1 MNHSP
6 LSPRFALMIALGLA
20 GFTSPASAADP
31 SDNSRAVEASKHFGQ
46 GVKLSE
52 DGDWRAA
59 VIEFERAYAIEP
71 SYRVLF
77 DIGQCRYQ
85 LHDYPGALTAFQ
97 KYLAEGGDLV
107 APDRR
112 AQVIADI
119 DLLRG
124 RVATLRVA
132 STTTGAQVTLDDVS
146 VGTTP
151 LSAPIAV
158 GAGRHK
164 LVASKAGFADAQR
177 TFDIAGDETLSVEVD
192 LDPTGS
198 EPVRTS
204 KAMSLA
210 PALAGFGVA
219 VAGVA
224 VGSIFGLMA
233 VGKKSDLDRICDG
246 KSCPASSQLI
256 YNDARTDGIVST
268 IGWGAAIVGAG
279 VGAACLVIMAPK
291 GSEAATAEPRVQ
303 LFVGP
308 GWFGTKGT
316 F

>member
-1 MNHSP
+1 MNPSP

-20 GFTSPASAADP
+20 VFTSPASAADP
-31 SDNSRAVEASKHFGQ
+31 SDNSRAVEASKHFGH

-59 VIEFERAYAIEP
+59 VIEFERAYAIAP
-71 SYRVLF
+71 NYRVLF
-77 DIGQCRYQ
+77 DIGQSRYQ
-85 LHDYPGALTAFQ
+85 LHDYPGALAAFQ

-112 AQVIADI
+112 AQVVADV

-132 STTTGAQVTLDDVS
+132 SATTGAQVTLDDVS
-146 VGTTP
+146 LGTTP
-151 LSAPIAV
+151 LTTPTTV
-158 GAGRHK
+158 GVGRHK
-164 LVASKAGFADAQR
+164 IVASKPGFVDVER
-177 TFDIAGDETLSVEVD
+177 TFDIAGDETLDVQLD
-192 LDPTGS
+192 LGS
-198 EPVRTS
+198 AQPEPVRTS
-204 KAMSLA
+204 KGRSLA

-224 VGSIFGLMA
+224 AGSIFGLMA
-233 VGKKSDLDRICDG
+233 LGKKSDLDRTCDG
-246 KSCPASSQLI
+246 KSCPASSQSI
-256 YNDARTDGIVST
+256 YNDARTDGLVST

-291 GSEAATAEPRVQ
+291 GSEAAMAQPRVQ

-308 GWFGTKGT
+308 GWLGTKGT